1 MGTKPAAGIPPHDD
15 DSNCRNAAFAAL
27 LLLWLPFCLLAENA
41 ANSEPAAD
49 VPAAAASADTNGQID
64 EAQAKER
71 EQAQKLRRARED
83 LESRTAEAARR
94 VDAEQTRQR
103 ELSGLQGTLSNLGR
117 RESFLGHETYWTQR
131 ERDSVSR
138 DPADH
143 AAMARRSGLDHQL
156 YYYRNELDRTST
168 LRQNGNGQLNG
179 LLLR

>member
-1 MGTKPAAGIPPHDD
+1 MRTKPGADFPALDDNAHCRTAG
-15 DSNCRNAAFAAL
+15 FVAL
-27 LLLWLPFCLLAENA
+27 VLLWFPFCLLAENTVD
-41 ANSEPAAD
+41 SEPAAD
-49 VPAAAASADTNGQID
+49 VPAAAASADANGQID
-64 EAQAKER
+64 EAQAQER

-83 LESRTAEAARR
+83 LESRTAAAARR
-94 VDAEQTRQR
+94 LDAEQTRQQ

-138 DPADH
+138 DATDH
-143 AAMARRSGLDHQL
+143 SAMARRSGLDHQL

-168 LRQNGNGQLNG
+168 LRQNGTNQLNG